1 MKIDEIRGLTEDE
14 IEDRLHELREE
25 MFDIQLKKRT
35 GETQNPLR
43 ERTLRR
49 EIARVLTIKNE
60 KRRKENE
67 KKTHRKGSK

>member
-1 MKIDEIRGLTEDE
+1 MKTDEVRGLTEDE

-25 MFDIQLKKRT
+25 MFDMQLKKRA

-60 KRRKENE
+60 KRREENE